1 MIGRPGFIRP
11 VLAAL
16 CSLFVLAAPRRAMAC
31 PVCFGQSDAPLALAM
46 NQGIFFMLVV
56 VVCMLGAFAAFFV
69 RLARRQR
76 MFADETHAN
85 EYAAND
91 TQEGIV

>member
-1 MIGRPGFIRP
+1 MSGQSGFVRP
-11 VLAAL
+11 VVSAVCGLL
-16 CSLFVLAAPRRAMAC
+16 VVAAPRPALAC

-85 EYAAND
+85 EYAAKD